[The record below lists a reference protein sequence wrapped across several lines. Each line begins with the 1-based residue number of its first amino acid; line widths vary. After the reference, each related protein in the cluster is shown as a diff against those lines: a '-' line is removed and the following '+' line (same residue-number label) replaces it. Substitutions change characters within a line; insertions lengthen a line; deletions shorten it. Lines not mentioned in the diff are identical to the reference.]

1 MEDQIVWKANY
12 TPETKE
18 MLKNLSKAKPLILS
32 SLPEVDMLG
41 YKSPIEVIM
50 SDMVMK
56 EEDQVMQ
63 AVWNVVVNVDKEE
76 LVKALAYD
84 RDQYASGYRYAKEKF
99 DRQHGEWIDDDIN
112 SNEKYHFF
120 KCSVCGGDGV
130 PRCNFCPN
138 CGASMVK
145 EGDEK

>member
-1 MEDQIVWKANY
+1 MSEFKAGMSFKSILQ
-12 TPETKE
+12 TPLDFYDVIYANGQTIRYSKE
-18 MLKNLSKAKPLILS
+18 PK
-32 SLPEVDMLG
+32 
-41 YKSPIEVIM
+41 
-50 SDMVMK
+50 
-56 EEDQVMQ
+56 Q
-63 AVWNVVVNVDKEE
+63 
-76 LVKALAYD
+76 
-84 RDQYASGYRYAKEKF
+84 
-99 DRQHGEWIDDDIN
+99 GEWIDDDIN

>member
-1 MEDQIVWKANY
+1 MDYIIRFHAPNDVFVDHMNEAIEAL
-12 TPETKE
+12 KE
-18 MLKNLSKAKPLILS
+18 PK
-32 SLPEVDMLG
+32 
-41 YKSPIEVIM
+41 
-50 SDMVMK
+50 
-56 EEDQVMQ
+56 Q
-63 AVWNVVVNVDKEE
+63 
-76 LVKALAYD
+76 
-84 RDQYASGYRYAKEKF
+84 
-99 DRQHGEWIDDDIN
+99 GEWIDDDIN